1 VGGSGL
7 RPDTAGLSN
16 PASRPTTWRSAAAE
30 ALCGTTAAK
39 GRTRGAGFQI
49 ESWPLPSGT
58 AARSV
63 RFRAL
68 IAEWAGKLKG
78 AGGERRLQ
86 KLVTFWFAQASFLA
100 SVTEAYEEGRV
111 RDFVNR
117 RLAQGASPDAI
128 ALPKHFHRVDRWL
141 PEIAERL
148 TTIRS
153 ELLALPGDVV
163 AALKVRFGEYDR
175 ALEALAALPVML
187 NTIAATWYR
196 PSPGHPSLERMSDA
210 VGLLILAVEDFTE
223 EQFRSPHSYKRLD
236 EIEFVRL
243 LAGRLF
249 PSATRAEIDTML
261 RHFHKQRLS
270 KTRAGRPLRR
280 RK

>member
-1 VGGSGL
+1 MQHVSG
-7 RPDTAGLSN
+7 RRSYRLSD
-16 PASRPTTWRSAAAE
+16 SELAAAI
-30 ALCGTTAAK
+30 AYRRAVCPLS
-39 GRTRGAGFQI
+39 GAEI
-49 ESWPLPSGT
+49 SGW
-58 AARSV
+58 ARE
-63 RFRAL
+63 L
-68 IAEWAGKLKG
+68 GG

-100 SVTEAYEEGRV
+100 GGTEAYEHGRI

-141 PEIAERL
+141 PEIAEWL

-187 NTIAATWYR
+187 NTIAETWYR
-196 PSPGHPSLERMSDA
+196 PRPGQPSLQMESDA
-210 VGLLILAVEDFTE
+210 VALLIRAVEDFQE
-223 EQFRSPHSYKRLD
+223 AGFPSPRSYKRLA
-236 EIEFVRL
+236 EIDFVQL

-249 PSATRAEIDTML
+249 PSATRAEIDTMF

-270 KTRAGRPLRR
+270 KTRAGRSLHV